1 MRTAK
6 ALLLVSTLLL
16 VPAASIA
23 QTHAPAATMAKPAP
37 LSQLVKAVDIPYET
51 FKLKNGLTVI
61 IHTDRKTPIIGV
73 TTYYR
78 VGSKNEPKGHT
89 GFAHLYEHL
98 FFGGSE
104 NVPNFDEPLEAAGSD
119 STNGSTW
126 YDRTNYVETVP
137 TGALPLALFEESDR
151 MGHLLGAVTQDKLDK
166 QRGVV
171 ENEKRQGDNQ
181 PYGLTQYTVAD
192 LFPIGHPYHHTTI
205 GSMGDLDAAT
215 LTDVRR
221 WFTDHYAPG
230 NAILV
235 LAGDIDVATARPLVE
250 KYFGDIPAGP
260 LVKPVVAGPVTLPA
274 PIRREMTDQVATTRL
289 SRFWSGPGTNDVDAP
304 ALEVGM
310 SVLGGLASS
319 RLDNALV
326 RGRQLAV
333 SVSADVEQHEQI
345 SILTVSMDVKPG
357 VDRKVAEAALD
368 EEVAKFLKEGPSA
381 DEVRRAATREV
392 SNEIG
397 ALEVVGGFGGKGATL
412 AEGLLYSGNPAEYR
426 KDLEEIAG
434 ETPAKV
440 KAAMDK
446 WLGRPALMLA
456 VTPGKRTESGDQ
468 LGGWGDEASSPHP
481 KPDLK
486 LPVPPVAQSAPR
498 TAPPVAPVDHL
509 TFPALERARLSNGI
523 EVVLARRT
531 AVPKVLVTV
540 DFNAG
545 IAGDALDTPGTQ
557 GMLMAMLDEGTDRY
571 SATALREEQ
580 ERLGASIS
588 ASAGM
593 DDSTV
598 SLSALTANLAPSLD
612 LLADVVRHPA
622 FAPAEVARI
631 KQERLAQLSQTLA
644 SPQGLAFHVFN
655 PILFGPNHPYGHAG
669 DGLGDKA
676 SISAFTPDMLRAAQ
690 AKWLRPDLARIVVV
704 GDVTMAQ
711 LQPQLEASFGHWAA
725 PASPKPAKP
734 ITAAIPAPNPRI
746 VLIDR
751 PGSPQ
756 SMIVAGRV
764 LPVTGTQPGQ
774 EAINLANEVLGGD
787 FLSRLN
793 MDLREEKS
801 WTYGVQSL
809 VRQPVGQRSLIVLA
823 PVQTDRTGDSITA
836 LLADMKE
843 LATTKPVTPAEL
855 QRTTDGNIRALPG
868 KVQTNGQVM
877 GEVLSNLRLGRPDD
891 YEASLPAL
899 YRKIDAAALD
909 NAIRAQFKPQDLVF
923 VVVGDRKLVEP
934 QLAKVGLPVEV
945 MTVTP

>member
-1 MRTAK
+1 MHSAK
-6 ALLLVSTLLL
+6 ALLLVSTLLMAPVL
-16 VPAASIA
+16 ANAQPAS
-23 QTHAPAATMAKPAP
+23 PKPAP
-37 LSQLVKAVDIPYET
+37 LADLVKAVNIPYEM
-51 FKLKNGLTVI
+51 FRLKNGLTVI
-61 IHTDRKTPIIGV
+61 VHTDRKTPIIGV

-78 VGSKNEPKGHT
+78 VGSKNEPKGKT

-104 NVPNFDEPLEAAGSD
+104 NVTNFDAPLEAAGSD
-119 STNGSTW
+119 ATNGSTW

-137 TGALPLALFEESDR
+137 TGALPLALFQESDR

-171 ENEKRQGDNQ
+171 ENEKRQNDNQ
-181 PYGLTQYTVAD
+181 PYGLTQYAVGD
-192 LFPIGHPYHHTTI
+192 NLFPLGHPYRHTTI

-215 LTDVRR
+215 LTDVRG
-221 WFTDHYAPG
+221 WFTDHYAPN

-250 KYFGDIPAGP
+250 KYFGDIPSGP
-260 LVKPVVAGPVTLPA
+260 AVKPVVAGPVTLAA
-274 PIRREMTDQVATTRL
+274 PIRREMVDAVATTRL
-289 SRFWSGPGTNDVDAP
+289 SRFWSGPGTNDPDAA

-326 RGRQLAV
+326 RGKQLAV

-345 SILTVSMDVKPG
+345 SVLTVSMDVKPG

-368 EEVAKFLKEGPSA
+368 AEIAKFLKEGPSA
-381 DEVRRAATREV
+381 DEVNRAATREV
-392 SNEIG
+392 SSQIG

-412 AEGLLYSGNPAEYR
+412 AEGQLYSGDPARYR
-426 KDLEEIAG
+426 KDLEEIAA

-440 KAAMDK
+440 KAAIDH
-446 WLGRPALMLA
+446 WLGRPPLMLA
-456 VTPGKRTESGDQ
+456 ITPGERTESGDQ
-468 LGGWGDEASSPHP
+468 LGGWGDEATSPRP
-481 KPDLK
+481 KPDPK
-486 LPVPPVAQSAPR
+486 TPVPPVKQSAPR
-498 TAPPVAPVDHL
+498 TAPPVAPVDKL
-509 TFPALERARLSNGI
+509 TFPALERTHLSNGI

-531 AVPKVLVTV
+531 AVPKVLVNV
-540 DFNAG
+540 DFDSG
-545 IAGDALDTPGTQ
+545 IAGDALDAPGTQ

-571 SATALREEQ
+571 DATQLRKEE
-580 ERLGASIS
+580 ERLGAGIT
-588 ASAGM
+588 AVAGM

-598 SLSALTANLAPSLD
+598 ALSALTANLAPSLD

-631 KQERLAQLSQTLA
+631 KQERLASLAQTLA
-644 SPQGLAFHVFN
+644 NPQGLAFHVFN
-655 PILFGPNHPYGHAG
+655 PILFGPTHPYGHAG
-669 DGLGDKA
+669 DGLGNKA
-676 SISAFTPDMLRAAQ
+676 SIAAFTPEALRAAQ

-704 GDVTMAQ
+704 GDVTMEQ
-711 LQPQLEASFGHWAA
+711 LKPQLEASFGAWQA
-725 PASPKPAKP
+725 PASPKPVKA
-734 ITAAIPAPNPRI
+734 IAAAAPAPHPRI

-756 SMIVAGRV
+756 SMVVAGRV
-764 LPVTGTQPGQ
+764 LPVTGLQPGN

-801 WTYGVQSL
+801 WSYGVQSV

-823 PVQTDRTGDSITA
+823 PVQTDRTGDSIKA

-843 LATTKPVTPAEL
+843 LASTKPVTPDEL
-855 QRTTDGNIRALPG
+855 QRTTDGNIRSLPN
-868 KVQTNGQVM
+868 KVETNSQVM
-877 GEVLSNLRLGRPDD
+877 SAVMSNLRLGRPDD
-891 YEASLPAL
+891 YEASLPTL
-899 YRKIDAAALD
+899 YRQIDAAALD
-909 NAIRAQFKPQDLVF
+909 GAIRAQFKPEDLVF

-934 QLAKVGLPVEV
+934 QLKTAGLPVET